1 MKKTL
6 MTGTC
11 SLALCLGLT
20 GASFAAGETS
30 PPAPA
35 DSQQVAAAETA
46 PAGDEELIVTA
57 QRRSEAVQRV
67 PAAIT
72 AVGATEIKEARIEG
86 ALDLPKISPGVNV
99 STYFGAVQ
107 INIRGL
113 GLTSPNPAGEPSSLT
128 YVDGVFLARPTAI
141 GAAFDD
147 LARIEVL
154 RGPQGT
160 LYGRN
165 ATGGVVNL
173 ITREPGDEF
182 AANVS
187 ATYGA
192 YNRVKL
198 TGGVDIPIDVE
209 TGTAARIA
217 VYHET
222 KDGDQFNEA
231 DGGKRIRDF
240 KGNGIRATLKTE
252 AIPDLTLTLRG
263 DYYEDD
269 TNGINF
275 EEVIGS
281 SNPGANGFGS
291 TTHNPS
297 GFFPIVTVPA
307 AGPLF
312 NDGKHISFNEP
323 NPQMRHKNNGV
334 SLTAD
339 WDINES
345 LQFKSI
351 TAYRYSG
358 LFRDRSDYDGTSSP
372 IMVEWFGHE
381 RSYAFTQ
388 ELDLSGETSGGIT
401 YVVGAYFF
409 HEELDLTYLYY
420 LYAQP
425 LILDSLFG
433 LPPGTTPNTLDFT
446 VKSKTQSAS
455 VFAQAT
461 VPITD
466 KLKLTAG
473 VRQNWDEKEQVQNI
487 LIFGGNICGGP
498 APARGKW
505 NDLTWKVGLDY
516 QITEN
521 SLLYATVSKGF
532 KAGGLNL
539 SACNSG
545 YEPEKVIS
553 YEVGT
558 KNKFMDG
565 KLYLNLSGFYYDYTD
580 LQVNIYRTTS
590 TTTENSSSANVY
602 GAEVEVRFLPI
613 ENLELSASLSWLH
626 AEYDGYLSLNPLLVG
641 TTAPPEDLSGFR
653 LANAPKVLG
662 DASVQYTI
670 PMTNGAL
677 KLRYD
682 LRYNSGWYGDAFHNL
697 GSHQK
702 AYATHAARVSYQFD
716 NYEIGAFVDNFTNE
730 IYADNRFSFSST
742 SNVIAM
748 WAPRRTWGVFVNA
761 DF

>member
-1 MKKTL
+1 MKSVL
-6 MTGTC
+6 LLGSC
-11 SLALCLGLT
+11 SAALCLSLAGV
-20 GASFAAGETS
+20 AMAADATAE
-30 PPAPA
+30 P
-35 DSQQVAAAETA
+35 QQVAAADTA
-46 PAGDEELIVTA
+46 TRTGGEEELTVTA
-57 QRRSEAVQRV
+57 QRRSEVVQRV
-67 PAAIT
+67 PASIS
-72 AVGATEIKEARIEG
+72 AVGAAEIKEARIES
-86 ALDLPKISPGVNV
+86 ALDLPKISPSVNV

-113 GLTSPNPAGEPSSLT
+113 GLTSPNPAGEPSVLT

-147 LARIEVL
+147 LSRIEVL

-192 YNRVKL
+192 FNRFKL
-198 TGGVDIPIDVE
+198 TGGVDIPIDTA
-209 TGTAARIA
+209 TGTAARIS

-222 KDGDQFNEA
+222 KDGDQFNAFDNNE
-231 DGGKRIRDF
+231 RIRDF
-240 KGNGIRATLKTE
+240 KGNGIRGTVRTE
-252 AIPDLTLTLRG
+252 AIPDVTLTLRG

-269 TNGINF
+269 VNGINF

-281 SNPGANGFGS
+281 ENAGANGFGS
-291 TTHNPS
+291 TPSNPS
-297 GFFPIVTVPA
+297 GVFPIVTVAPR
-307 AGPLF
+307 GPLY
-312 NDGKHISFNEP
+312 NDGKHLSFNED
-323 NPQMRHKNNGV
+323 NPRMRHKNNGV

-339 WDINES
+339 WDITES
-345 LQFKSI
+345 MQFKSI

-358 LFRDRSDYDGTSSP
+358 LFRDRSDYDGTSAA
-372 IMVEWFGHE
+372 IMNEFYGHE
-381 RSYAFTQ
+381 RSEAFSQ
-388 ELDLSGETSGGIT
+388 EFDLSGETSGGIT
-401 YVVGAYFF
+401 YVVGGYFF

-425 LILDSLFG
+425 LILDALFG
-433 LPPGTTPNTLDFT
+433 LPPGTTPNTLDFNIA
-446 VKSKTQSAS
+446 SKTQSAS

-461 VPITD
+461 VPLTD
-466 KLKLTAG
+466 QLKLTG
-473 VRQNWDEKEQVQNI
+473 GIRQNWDEKEQVQSI
-487 LIFGGNICGGP
+487 LIFGGDICGGP
-498 APARGKW
+498 AQARGKW

-516 QITEN
+516 QINEN
-521 SLLYATVSKGF
+521 SMLYASVSKGF

-545 YEPEKVIS
+545 YDPEQVIA
-553 YEVGT
+553 YEAGT
-558 KNKFMDG
+558 KNKLLDG
-565 KLYLNLSGFYYDYTD
+565 KLILNLSGFIYDYND
-580 LQVNIYRTTS
+580 LQVNVYRTTS
-590 TTTENSSSANVY
+590 TTTENSASANVY
-602 GAEVEVRFLPI
+602 GAEVELRVLPT
-613 ENLELSASLSWLH
+613 ENLEISGSLSWLH
-626 AEYDGYLSLNPLLVG
+626 AEYEGYLSLNPLLVG
-641 TTAPPEDLSGFR
+641 TSAPPVDLTGFR
-653 LANAPKVLG
+653 LANAPKFLG
-662 DASVQYTI
+662 DASIQYTI
-670 PMTNGAL
+670 PVTNGEV

-682 LRYNSGWYGDAFHNL
+682 LHYNSGWYGDAFHNP

-702 AYATHAARVSYQFD
+702 AVTTHSARIAYRFD
-716 NYEIGAFVDNFTNE
+716 NYEIGVFGDNLTNE